1 MTKTGDKSGAV
12 LRDRIHGETAKIPW
26 KELQLWFANGSAISV
41 SRQLDL
47 IEVAAQFS
55 LDNAGTIDSW
65 MSDGHIRPVSDAE
78 AAQWIEADLLVWTV
92 VVKPWVLVQSVS

>member
-1 MTKTGDKSGAV
+1 MAQTDDESDAV
-12 LRDRIHGETAKIPW
+12 LRDRVHGETAKIPW

-41 SRQLDL
+41 SQQLDL

-65 MSDGHIRPVSDAE
+65 MSAGHIRCPDFRRCRLACGGV
-78 AAQWIEADLLVWTV
+78 
-92 VVKPWVLVQSVS
+92 